1 MTMDTPG
8 LELTADATGAGLPD
22 EEIVKRIRAGDR
34 GLFEILMRRHN
45 QRLYR
50 AARAVLKDEREVE
63 DVMQQAYINAFTH
76 LPQFQ
81 ERSRFSTWM
90 TRITLNE
97 AFGRRRKMRR
107 SDILTAADED
117 SARAVVDTARSPLPD
132 PERQAY
138 GQELSRVLEAAIDTL
153 PETYRTVFMLRD
165 IEGLSTGETC
175 DGLGLGEEVVKTRL
189 HRARA
194 MIRDAVTARVGA
206 AGPAAF
212 QFHAPRCDRVVAAV
226 LARIGD
232 RETASGE

>member
-1 MTMDTPG
+1 MAMDTPE
-8 LELTADATGAGLPD
+8 LDLTADAPAAGLPD
-22 EEIVKRIRAGDR
+22 EQIVKRIRGGDR
-34 GLFEILMRRHN
+34 ALFEILMRRHN

-50 AARAVLKDEREVE
+50 VARAVVKDEAEVE
-63 DVMQQAYINAFTH
+63 DVMQQAYVNAFTH
-76 LPQFQ
+76 LHQFQ
-81 ERSRFSTWM
+81 ERARFSTWM

-107 SDILTAADED
+107 SDTLTASDGN
-117 SARAVVDTARSPLPD
+117 STRAAIETVRSPLPD

-153 PETYRTVFMLRD
+153 PERYRTVFMLRD

-206 AGPAAF
+206 AGAAAF

-226 LARIGD
+226 LARIG
-232 RETASGE
+232 